1 MRPIFFLIVFLL
13 LAAGTALAISES
25 SDYVVGKGDVLK
37 IMVYDNPDLETVTR
51 VGGDGL
57 ILFPLIGEVEV
68 DGLTVGRVAETIARK
83 LAQGYLL
90 DPQVNVFVEEFRSQK
105 AIIMG
110 QIKLPGLYE
119 MSGPTTLAELISK
132 AGGVT
137 ADAGDTATVKRQP
150 ETPGAEEAL
159 LSVNLKELLEKRNP
173 NVNFNVRDGDSVFI
187 PKAGVFYVTGQVKK
201 PDAYK
206 YEEGTSVIKAITMAG
221 GFTELAS
228 ERRIKII
235 RKSGEQEK
243 VLEKVPL
250 HAPVM
255 PDDVIVVPES
265 FF

>member
-1 MRPIFFLIVFLL
+1 MRSVFLL
-13 LAAGTALAISES
+13 LVFLVMATGSALAFSES

-57 ILFPLIGEVEV
+57 ILFPLIGEVKV
-68 DGLTVGRVAETIARK
+68 DGLTVGRVAETISAK
-83 LAQGYLL
+83 LSHGYLI
-90 DPQVNVFVEEFRSQK
+90 DPQVNVFVEEFQSQK
-105 AIIMG
+105 TLIMG
-110 QIKLPGLYE
+110 QIKLPGAYE

-137 ADAGDTATVKRQP
+137 AEAGDAATVKRKP
-150 ETPGAEEAL
+150 ETPGGEETL
-159 LSVNLKELLEKRNP
+159 LSVNLRELLERRNP
-173 NVNFNVRDGDSVFI
+173 NVNFYVQDGDSVFI

-206 YEEGTSVIKAITMAG
+206 FEEGTSVIKAITMAG

-235 RKSGEQEK
+235 RKTGEQEK

-250 HAPVM
+250 HTPVL